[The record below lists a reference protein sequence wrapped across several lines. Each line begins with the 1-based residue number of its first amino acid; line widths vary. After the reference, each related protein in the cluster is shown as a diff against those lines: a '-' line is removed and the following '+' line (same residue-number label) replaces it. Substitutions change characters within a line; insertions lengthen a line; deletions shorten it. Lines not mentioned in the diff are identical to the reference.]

1 MVLLTAVR
9 DIFMKHKMLAVVAL
23 MACSSLTHANEFG
36 NPELGE
42 MKAPSCIFCH
52 NPNGAP
58 NHADY
63 PNLNGQNSLYLFNA
77 MKAYQNDE
85 REGAMAAL
93 MKAQLQ
99 HLTEQDLKDIAAFYS
114 SIN

>member
-1 MVLLTAVR
+1 
-9 DIFMKHKMLAVVAL
+9 
-23 MACSSLTHANEFG
+23 
-36 NPELGE
+36 
-42 MKAPSCIFCH
+42 MKAPSCVFCH

-58 NHADY
+58 TQANY

-85 REGAMAAL
+85 RQGAMAEL

-99 HLTEQDLKDIAAFYS
+99 NLTEEDLKDIAAFYS
-114 SIN
+114 TID

>member
-1 MVLLTAVR
+1 MKNNTLTV
-9 DIFMKHKMLAVVAL
+9 IAL
-23 MACSSLTHANEFG
+23 MAISSVADANEFG

-42 MKAPSCIFCH
+42 MKAPSCVFCH

-58 NHADY
+58 TQANY

-85 REGAMAAL
+85 RQGAMAEL

-99 HLTEQDLKDIAAFYS
+99 NLTAEDLKDIAAFYS
-114 SIN
+114 AID

>member
-1 MVLLTAVR
+1 MKNNTLTV
-9 DIFMKHKMLAVVAL
+9 IAL
-23 MACSSLTHANEFG
+23 MAISSVADANEFG

-42 MKAPSCIFCH
+42 MKAPSCVFCH

-58 NHADY
+58 TQANY

-85 REGAMAAL
+85 RQGAMAEL

-99 HLTEQDLKDIAAFYS
+99 NLTEEDLKDIAAFYS
-114 SIN
+114 TID

>member
-1 MVLLTAVR
+1 
-9 DIFMKHKMLAVVAL
+9 MKNNIITVIALIAISSVAD
-23 MACSSLTHANEFG
+23 ANEFG

-42 MKAPSCIFCH
+42 MKAPSCVFCH

-58 NHADY
+58 SQANY

-85 REGAMAAL
+85 RQGAMAEL

-99 HLTEQDLKDIAAFYS
+99 NLTEEDLKDIAAFYS
-114 SIN
+114 TID

>member
-1 MVLLTAVR
+1 MA
-9 DIFMKHKMLAVVAL
+9 ISSVAD
-23 MACSSLTHANEFG
+23 ANEFG

-42 MKAPSCIFCH
+42 MKAPSCVFCH

-58 NHADY
+58 TQANY

-85 REGAMAAL
+85 RQGAMAEL

-99 HLTEQDLKDIAAFYS
+99 NLTAEDLKDIAAFYS
-114 SIN
+114 AID

>member
-1 MVLLTAVR
+1 MKNN
-9 DIFMKHKMLAVVAL
+9 IFTVIAL
-23 MACSSLTHANEFG
+23 MAISSVADANEFG

-42 MKAPSCIFCH
+42 MKAPSCVFCH

-58 NHADY
+58 TQANY

-85 REGAMAAL
+85 RQGAMAEL

-99 HLTEQDLKDIAAFYS
+99 NLTEEDLKDIAAFYS
-114 SIN
+114 TID

>member
-1 MVLLTAVR
+1 MKNNILTV
-9 DIFMKHKMLAVVAL
+9 IAL
-23 MACSSLTHANEFG
+23 MAISSVADANEFG

-42 MKAPSCIFCH
+42 MKAPSCVFCH

-58 NHADY
+58 TQANY

-85 REGAMAAL
+85 RQGAMAEL

-99 HLTEQDLKDIAAFYS
+99 NLTEEDLKDIAAFYS
-114 SIN
+114 TID

>member
-1 MVLLTAVR
+1 MKNN
-9 DIFMKHKMLAVVAL
+9 IFTVIAL
-23 MACSSLTHANEFG
+23 MAISSVADANEFG

-42 MKAPSCIFCH
+42 MKAPSCVFCH

-58 NHADY
+58 SQANY

-85 REGAMAAL
+85 RQGAMAEL

-99 HLTEQDLKDIAAFYS
+99 NLTEEDLKDIAAFYS
-114 SIN
+114 TID

>member
-1 MVLLTAVR
+1 MKSTQILIFASIFIPLLSHA
-9 DIFMKHKMLAVVAL
+9 
-23 MACSSLTHANEFG
+23 SSFG

-42 MKAPSCIFCH
+42 MKAPSCVFCH

-58 NHADY
+58 TQANY

-85 REGAMAAL
+85 RQGAMAEL

-99 HLTEQDLKDIAAFYS
+99 NLTEEDLKDIAAFYS
-114 SIN
+114 TID

>member
-1 MVLLTAVR
+1 MKNNILTV
-9 DIFMKHKMLAVVAL
+9 IAL
-23 MACSSLTHANEFG
+23 MAISSVADANEFG

-42 MKAPSCIFCH
+42 MKAPSCVFCH
-52 NPNGAP
+52 NPNGTPSQA
-58 NHADY
+58 NY

-85 REGAMAAL
+85 RQGAMAEL

-99 HLTEQDLKDIAAFYS
+99 NLTEEDLKDIAAFYS
-114 SIN
+114 TID

>member
-1 MVLLTAVR
+1 MKNNTLTV
-9 DIFMKHKMLAVVAL
+9 IAL
-23 MACSSLTHANEFG
+23 MAISSVADANEFG

-42 MKAPSCIFCH
+42 MKAPSCVFCH

-58 NHADY
+58 TQANY

-77 MKAYQNDE
+77 MKEYQNDE
-85 REGAMAAL
+85 RQGAMAEL

-99 HLTEQDLKDIAAFYS
+99 NLTAEDLKDIAAFYS
-114 SIN
+114 AID

>member
-1 MVLLTAVR
+1 MKNNILTV
-9 DIFMKHKMLAVVAL
+9 IAL
-23 MACSSLTHANEFG
+23 MAISSVADANEFG

-42 MKAPSCIFCH
+42 MKAPSCVFCH

-58 NHADY
+58 SQANY

-85 REGAMAAL
+85 RQGEMAEL

-99 HLTEQDLKDIAAFYS
+99 NLTEEDLKDIAAFYS
-114 SIN
+114 TID

>member
-1 MVLLTAVR
+1 MKNNILTV
-9 DIFMKHKMLAVVAL
+9 IAL
-23 MACSSLTHANEFG
+23 MAISSVADANEFG

-42 MKAPSCIFCH
+42 MKAPSCVFCH

-58 NHADY
+58 TQANY
-63 PNLNGQNSLYLFNA
+63 PNLSGQNSLYLFNA

-85 REGAMAAL
+85 RQGAMAEL

-99 HLTEQDLKDIAAFYS
+99 NLTEEDLKDIAAFYS
-114 SIN
+114 TID

>member
-1 MVLLTAVR
+1 MKNN
-9 DIFMKHKMLAVVAL
+9 IFTVIAL
-23 MACSSLTHANEFG
+23 MAISSVADANEFG

-42 MKAPSCIFCH
+42 MKAPSCVFCH

-58 NHADY
+58 SQPNY

-85 REGAMAAL
+85 RQGAMAEL

-99 HLTEQDLKDIAAFYS
+99 NLTEEDLKDIAAFYS
-114 SIN
+114 TID

>member
-1 MVLLTAVR
+1 MKNNILTV
-9 DIFMKHKMLAVVAL
+9 IAL
-23 MACSSLTHANEFG
+23 MAISSVADANEFG

-42 MKAPSCIFCH
+42 MKAPSCVFCH

-58 NHADY
+58 SQANY

-85 REGAMAAL
+85 RQGAMAEL

-99 HLTEQDLKDIAAFYS
+99 NLTEEDLKDIAAFYS
-114 SIN
+114 TID

>member
-1 MVLLTAVR
+1 MA
-9 DIFMKHKMLAVVAL
+9 ISSVAD
-23 MACSSLTHANEFG
+23 ANEFG

-42 MKAPSCIFCH
+42 MKAPSCVFCH

-58 NHADY
+58 SQVNY

-85 REGAMAAL
+85 RQGAMAEL

-99 HLTEQDLKDIAAFYS
+99 NLTEEDLKDIAAFYS
-114 SIN
+114 TID

>member
-1 MVLLTAVR
+1 MKNNILTV
-9 DIFMKHKMLAVVAL
+9 IAL
-23 MACSSLTHANEFG
+23 MAISSVADANEFG

-42 MKAPSCIFCH
+42 MKAPSCVFCH

-58 NHADY
+58 SEAIY

-85 REGAMAAL
+85 RQGAMAEL

-99 HLTEQDLKDIAAFYS
+99 NLTEEDLKDIAAFYS
-114 SIN
+114 TID